1 MFFSGSSFDVVTNYF
16 QKVLDSE
23 RNNLLFFRKAFS
35 IMPDGFEKVHGGY
48 VYSIRNDEG
57 KAILEFIL
65 TYDLVVANTYL
76 NREILT

>member
-1 MFFSGSSFDVVTNYF
+1 
-16 QKVLDSE
+16 
-23 RNNLLFFRKAFS
+23 
-35 IMPDGFEKVHGGY
+35 MPDGFEKVHGGY

-76 NREILT
+76 NREILTW